1 MRAYALWTVKSVSED
16 AREITGIATTP
27 SPDRV
32 GDVVDPRGAT
42 FALPIPLLWQH
53 DPMSPIGHVTHAR
66 TTGEGIEI
74 RAKLATIA
82 EPGVLR
88 DRLDEAWQSIK
99 SGLVRGLSIGFRPL
113 ETARIETGVRFM
125 RWEWLELSAVTV
137 PANAECSIMAVK
149 SAYLAAS
156 GARTVVRLNPKSS
169 RRLGA
174 TQIQS
179 SPPMSIAEKI
189 AQFRAKL
196 AAAQDAA
203 AAIVTKSLD
212 EGRTLD
218 EHETEQRAGYMAEI
232 KALTDHIKVLEEH
245 EASQIAQATSIEP
258 AAGAPAGTALPILS
272 SPISVRRNLPKG
284 TGFTRF
290 AMALAASKG
299 NLLQAEILANRWKDT
314 PEVGQVLKAAVAE
327 GTTSDATWAGPLV
340 QYQDLVGEFIDLL
353 RPATI
358 LGRMDQLRR
367 VPFNVRIPRQTA
379 GTTGGFV
386 GEGAPAPV
394 QKLDFDNITIP
405 WAKASTIVVITAE
418 LAKLSNPSAE
428 ALVRQDLIDGI
439 SSFLDKRLLDPA
451 YPGVANVSPASLTNG
466 VTPRQASGATLAAI
480 DDDVGYLMAQ
490 FANNELSL
498 ATGAWVMSAQLAIT
512 LSLMRTNQDTPAFPG
527 LSLRGGTFY
536 GLPVLVS
543 NNVAPSGS
551 PGDQHLILVDQ
562 REVLLA
568 DDGQMML
575 DVSTEASVQM
585 DDAPSAGAQSLVSLW
600 QNGLLGV
607 KVDRFI
613 YWAKRRSQAA
623 QFIDAAQRYGS

>member
-1 MRAYALWTVKSVSED
+1 
-16 AREITGIATTP
+16 
-27 SPDRV
+27 
-32 GDVVDPRGAT
+32 
-42 FALPIPLLWQH
+42 
-53 DPMSPIGHVTHAR
+53 
-66 TTGEGIEI
+66 
-74 RAKLATIA
+74 
-82 EPGVLR
+82 
-88 DRLDEAWQSIK
+88 
-99 SGLVRGLSIGFRPL
+99 
-113 ETARIETGVRFM
+113 
-125 RWEWLELSAVTV
+125 
-137 PANAECSIMAVK
+137 
-149 SAYLAAS
+149 
-156 GARTVVRLNPKSS
+156 
-169 RRLGA
+169 
-174 TQIQS
+174 
-179 SPPMSIAEKI
+179 MSIAEKI
-189 AQFRAKL
+189 AQFRARLK
-196 AAAQDAA
+196 AAQDAA
-203 AAIVTKSLD
+203 AAIVNKSLE

-218 EHETEQRAGYMAEI
+218 EHETEQRLGHMSEV

-245 EASQIAQATSIEP
+245 EAAQLAQAKSID
-258 AAGAPAGTALPILS
+258 AGTGAAPGAVALPGVG
-272 SPISVRRNLPKG
+272 PISVQRNLPKG

-299 NLLQAEILANRWKDT
+299 NLLQAEILAQRWKDT

-327 GTTSDATWAGPLV
+327 GTTSNSTWAGPLV
-340 QYQDLVGEFIDLL
+340 QYQDLVGEFIELL

-358 LGRMDQLRR
+358 LGRMDSLRR

-379 GTTGGFV
+379 GITGAFV

-394 QKLDFDNITIP
+394 NKLEFDNITVP

-428 ALVRQDLIDGI
+428 ALVRQDLIDGV
-439 SSFLDKRLLDPA
+439 SQFLDKRLLDPA

-480 DDDVGYLMAQ
+480 DDDVGYLMTQ
-490 FANNELSL
+490 FASNELSL
-498 ATGAWVMSAQLAIT
+498 ATGIWVMSASLAIT

-536 GLPVLVS
+536 GLPVIVS

-585 DDAPSAGAQSLVSLW
+585 NDAPSAGAQSLVSLW

-613 YWAKRRSQAA
+613 YWAKRRSQAV